1 MIGFLSGIVKSAR
14 GQQAVIVV
22 GGVGYL
28 VSVPA
33 SHTLVIG
40 QTTDLFI
47 HTHVREDTLALYG
60 FKDEAS
66 LNLFENLISVSGVG
80 PKSALAIVSVGSA
93 EVIKKAIESTN
104 LNFFTAV
111 PGIGKKSAQKI
122 IIELKPKLTRIE
134 ADLGSLDGN
143 PQLTQALT
151 QLGFTKGEIV
161 SVMAQVDHSAE
172 LSDQIK
178 QALKLLR

>member
-1 MIGFLSGIVKSAR
+1 MIGFLSGIVKLAR
-14 GQQAVIVV
+14 GQQVV
-22 GGVGYL
+22 VVTGGVGYI
-28 VSVPA
+28 VSVPV
-33 SHTLVIG
+33 SHIPAVNQNI
-40 QTTDLFI
+40 DLYI
-47 HTHVREDTLALYG
+47 HTHVREDILALYG
-60 FKDEAS
+60 FRDESS
-66 LNLFENLISVSGVG
+66 LDLFEKLLSVSGVG
-80 PKSALAIVSVGSA
+80 PKSAQAIVSVGSA

-134 ADLGSLDGN
+134 ADLTSLDGN

-151 QLGFTKGEIV
+151 QLGFTKSEIV
-161 SVMAQVDHSAE
+161 SVMVQVDPAAE